1 MIEAIIAGALSGM
14 ILGTLPGG
22 VVFAVLQQSV
32 EQGWRKGVGIATG
45 VVTSDFMLILFVNL
59 STQGLAFVKKYDA
72 YISVAGVAL
81 LLILG
86 IGSLFSKAR
95 LPISSPSGKGGA
107 FYLFST
113 GFLLNTLNPVNFFMW
128 MTITT
133 QIQAR
138 DFFNFTN
145 MIWYFGTTLTM
156 IFTCLSLISF
166 FSNKLRKWMTPEH
179 LRYLNIA
186 IGLIFIGLAIKL
198 SYDAYLKHFL

>member
-1 MIEAIIAGALSGM
+1 MNEAIIAGAISGM

-22 VVFAVLQQSV
+22 VVFAALQQSI

-45 VVTSDFMLILFVNL
+45 VVASDFMLILFVNL
-59 STQGLAFVKKYDA
+59 STHGLAFVNKYDA
-72 YISVAGVAL
+72 YISMAGVAL

-86 IGSLFSKAR
+86 IGNLFIKSS
-95 LPISSPSGKGGA
+95 LPISSRSTKGGA

-133 QIQAR
+133 QIQTR

-156 IFTCLSLISF
+156 IFTCLTMISF
-166 FSNKLRKWMTPEH
+166 FSNRLRKWMTPEH
-179 LRYLNIA
+179 LRYLNIV
-186 IGLIFIGLAIKL
+186 IGIIFIGLAIKL
-198 SYDAYLKHFL
+198 GYDAYMKHFF